1 MPRISRK
8 IINKELNSELNETF
22 SFLISDLRHSRE
34 INDFFKN
41 FLTKEEKT
49 MLFKRLMLHLML
61 LNNIP
66 SSEIKASLGMSN
78 ETIRT
83 YKNNW
88 DSLSDEYKQVIN
100 KISKRKN
107 INDLLRNLDGK
118 TDKLQ
123 NFLKA
128 KSSMK
133 ARSKVYG
140 DK

>member
-1 MPRISRK
+1 MPRASRK
-8 IINKELNSELNETF
+8 IINKELTEELNQNF
-22 SFLISDLRHSRE
+22 SYLISSLKDSKE
-34 INDFFKN
+34 IDIFLKD
-41 FLTKEEKT
+41 FLTKEEKK
-49 MLFKRLMLHLML
+49 MIPKRLMLHLML

-88 DSLSDEYKQVIN
+88 DSLGEEYKQIIN
-100 KISKRKN
+100 KLSKRKN
-107 INDLLRNLDGK
+107 INDLIKNLDKK

-133 ARSKVYG
+133 ARSRVYG

>member
-1 MPRISRK
+1 MPRASRK
-8 IINKELNSELNETF
+8 IISKDLDSELNQNF
-22 SFLISDLRHSRE
+22 SYLIASLKDSKEIDNFLKD
-34 INDFFKN
+34 
-41 FLTKEEKT
+41 FLTKEEKK
-49 MLFKRLMLHLML
+49 MIPKRLMLHLML
-61 LNNIP
+61 FNNIP
-66 SSEIKASLGMSN
+66 DSEIKASLGMSN

-88 DSLSDEYKQVIN
+88 DSLSREYKQIIN

-107 INDLLRNLDGK
+107 INDLLKNLDKK